1 MKKTGFNSDLMLLS
15 LNLYAKLNCASKMIQ
30 LLVDLD
36 IKSVQYDSM
45 GYICFPHLARLD
57 PGMLYNSEI
66 ILPALMLT
74 DHNDLVIIVLAY
86 RA

>member
-1 MKKTGFNSDLMLLS
+1 MTGGSLFIISELGMKKTGFNSDLMLLS
-15 LNLYAKLNCASKMIQ
+15 LNLYARLNCASKMIQ

-57 PGMLYNSEI
+57 PGMFYNNVSY
-66 ILPALMLT
+66 ILL
-74 DHNDLVIIVLAY
+74 
-86 RA
+86 